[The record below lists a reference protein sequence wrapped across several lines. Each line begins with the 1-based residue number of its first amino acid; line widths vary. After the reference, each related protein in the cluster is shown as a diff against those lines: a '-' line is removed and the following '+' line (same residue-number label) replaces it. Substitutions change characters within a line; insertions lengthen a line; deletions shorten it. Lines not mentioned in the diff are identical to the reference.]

1 MRSMVT
7 DRRSVLLGLFCTA
20 LPTGP
25 AIAGAPVVPAFLTT
39 GRRDG
44 RFHAMAL
51 DKAGRIVGEF
61 PLPDRGH
68 GFAVSRDGRRA
79 VAFARRPGRFALPFS
94 PATMQASAP
103 LPLPADRHFYG
114 HGLFSADGKRLFATQ
129 NDFDAGRGVL
139 AVHDVRQ
146 DYRRIGEFAT
156 HGIGPH
162 ECLLADD
169 GRSAVIA
176 NGGILTHP
184 DYPRRKLNLDTMVST
199 LVRLDLASGDLLA
212 HASLPTALY
221 QLSMRHLAAT
231 PDGATWFCCQHQGAA
246 TEQPPLIGRWD
257 RNGEIRLIDLPA
269 AVTRSMRN
277 YAGSIAATPD
287 GRRIAV
293 TSPRGGIIVVL
304 DGRSGAFLETVS
316 LADTCGIAPTGDGF
330 MATAGTGEIL
340 LGGKA
345 DAHPDIAWDNHMV
358 TLKS

>member
-1 MRSMVT
+1 MET
-7 DRRSVLLGLFCTA
+7 DRRTLLLGLFCAA
-20 LPTGP
+20 LPLGR
-25 AIAGAPVVPAFLTT
+25 AVAGASVVPTFLTT

-44 RFHAMAL
+44 RFHPMAL
-51 DKAGRIVGEF
+51 DGTGRILGEF

-79 VAFARRPGRFALPFS
+79 VAFARRPGRFAISFD
-94 PATMQASAP
+94 PATMKASDS
-103 LPLPADRHFYG
+103 LPLPANRHFYG
-114 HGLFSADGKRLFATQ
+114 HGLFSADGTRLFATQ

-139 AVHDVRQ
+139 AVHDVRR
-146 DYRRIGEFAT
+146 DHRRIGEFAT

-162 ECLLADD
+162 ECLLSDD

-184 DYPRRKLNLDTMVST
+184 DYPRRKLNLDSMDST
-199 LVRLDLASGDLLA
+199 LVRLDLVSGDLLA
-212 HASLPTALY
+212 RASLPPALY

-231 PDGATWFCCQHQGAA
+231 PDGATWFCCQHEGVA

-287 GRRIAV
+287 GRHIAV

-304 DGRSGAFLETVS
+304 DGRSGAFLESIS
-316 LADTCGIAPTGDGF
+316 LPDTCGIAPSGDGF
-330 MATAGTGEIL
+330 MATAGTGTVL
-340 LGGKA
+340 LGGKT
-345 DAHPDIAWDNHMV
+345 DAHPGIAWDNHMV

>member
-1 MRSMVT
+1 MRSMAT

-20 LPTGP
+20 LPMGH
-25 AIAGAPVVPAFLTT
+25 AIAGAPVAPVFLTT

-51 DKAGRIVGEF
+51 DGTGRILGEF

-79 VAFARRPGRFALPFS
+79 VAFARRPGRFAIPFS

-103 LPLPADRHFYG
+103 LPLPADRHCYG
-114 HGLFSADGKRLFATQ
+114 HGLFSADGARLFATQ

-139 AVHDVRQ
+139 AVHDVRL

-162 ECLLADD
+162 ECLPADD

-212 HASLPTALY
+212 RASLPPALQ

-269 AVTRSMRN
+269 TVTRSMRN

-304 DGRSGAFLETVS
+304 EGRTGAFLES

-330 MATAGTGEIL
+330 MATAGTGEIRMA
-340 LGGKA
+340 GQSTV
-345 DAHPDIAWDNHMV
+345 HPGTNWDNHMV

>member
-1 MRSMVT
+1 MHSMAT

-20 LPTGP
+20 LPLGQ
-25 AIAGAPVVPAFLTT
+25 AIAGAPAPPAFLTT

-51 DKAGRIVGEF
+51 DGAGHILGDV
-61 PLPDRGH
+61 PLPGRGH
-68 GFAVSRDGRRA
+68 GFAVSRDGHHA

-184 DYPRRKLNLDTMVST
+184 DWPRRKLNLDTMVST

-212 HASLPTALY
+212 RASLPPALY

-269 AVTRSMRN
+269 TVTRSMRN

-304 DGRSGAFLETVS
+304 DGRSGSFLETVS

-345 DAHPDIAWDNHMV
+345 DAYPDINWDNHMV

>member
-1 MRSMVT
+1 MET
-7 DRRSVLLGLFCTA
+7 DRRTLLLGLFCTA
-20 LPTGP
+20 LPVGRTVV
-25 AIAGAPVVPAFLTT
+25 GAPVVPAFLTT

-51 DKAGRIVGEF
+51 DGTGRILGEF
-61 PLPDRGH
+61 PLPGRGH
-68 GFAVSRDGRRA
+68 GVAVSRDGRRA
-79 VAFARRPGRFALPFS
+79 VAFARRPGRFAIPFD
-94 PATMQASAP
+94 PATMRPSAP
-103 LPLPADRHFYG
+103 LPLPANRHFYG
-114 HGLFSADGKRLFATQ
+114 HGLFSADGERLLTSQ

-139 AVHDVRQ
+139 AVHDVRR
-146 DYRRIGEFAT
+146 DHRRIGEFAT

-162 ECLLADD
+162 ECLLSDD

-184 DYPRRKLNLDTMVST
+184 DYPRRKLNLDSMDST

-212 HASLPTALY
+212 RASLPPALY

-231 PDGATWFCCQHQGAA
+231 PDGATWFCCQHEGVA

-269 AVTRSMRN
+269 AVTRLMRN

-304 DGRSGAFLETVS
+304 DGRSGAFLESIS
-316 LADTCGIAPTGDGF
+316 LPDTCGIAPSGDGF
-330 MATAGTGEIL
+330 MATAGTGTVL
-340 LGGKA
+340 LGGKT

-358 TLKS
+358 MLKP